1 MPGAEAVLAGTVAQP
16 RHLAVPAL
24 LAPAGESGLARD
36 KVAGYHWPDDEEDR
50 ARLASTRLYRLCGRT
65 SARTT
70 SSAAPFRRGQQRPT
84 RPPRSA
90 PRAGARL
97 ATPAL
102 PPLRRFFVET
112 RPELSSRAMSDA
124 PDQRWLEALLVL
136 DRRYG
141 EWNRSR
147 L

>member
-70 SSAAPFRRGQQRPT
+70 SSAAPELLLDPESMSSVVEDDSQAT
-84 RPPRSA
+84 RCRS
-90 PRAGARL
+90 
-97 ATPAL
+97 
-102 PPLRRFFVET
+102 
-112 RPELSSRAMSDA
+112 DC
-124 PDQRWLEALLVL
+124 DLEGGDSVS
-136 DRRYG
+136 G
-141 EWNRSR
+141 WS
-147 L
+147 